1 MFMCPYEPML
11 VTVRPEEG
19 IQFPGVGVTGICEPS
34 DVDAGKRTRVP
45 QKSSTHS

>member
-1 MFMCPYEPML
+1 MCQYEPML

-19 IQFPGVGVTGICEPS
+19 IESPGAGVTDICEPS
-34 DVDAGKRTRVP
+34 DVDAGNRTRVF

>member
-19 IQFPGVGVTGICEPS
+19 TESLGAGVTGICEPS
-34 DVDAGKRTRVP
+34 DVDAGKRTRVL

>member
-19 IQFPGVGVTGICEPS
+19 IQFPGAGVTGICEPS
-34 DVDAGKRTRVP
+34 DVDAEKRTRVP